1 MRRRLPT
8 LLLCA
13 LLFSLLAGCG
23 EDVATMQSP
32 TMAQVGDTNI
42 TVAQYSADLNREA
55 QPYIEGTGSTP
66 EQARQFFYDRLI
78 QEEIF
83 LNEARRA
90 GFGIDAELAAQVDGI
105 ITRNTQPSGK
115 GITYKDYQTLADT
128 YKFGSVGAIR
138 TFLSRQ
144 VILDAYVRTVQFE
157 GVPQKVNL
165 RNIVLAVTPEQG
177 DEAVAVA
184 KTQADEIVAQL
195 RAGADFAELAS
206 LYSSD
211 ERSNQAGG
219 VVGMIDVAQ
228 SPPEFK
234 QVLETLP
241 DNQVSDPVLTP
252 GGWYIFEITDRVTF
266 AAWQE
271 MLQSPDGQAFVA
283 QKVAEYS
290 ANGEFLPY
298 ILVEDLPLPNTT
310 QQ

>member
-8 LLLCA
+8 LLLCI

-32 TMAQVGDTNI
+32 TMARVGDTNI
-42 TVAQYSADLNREA
+42 TVAQYSTDLNREA

-90 GFGIDAELAAQVDGI
+90 GFGIDAELAAEVDGI
-105 ITRNTQPSGK
+105 IARATTPSGK
-115 GITYKDYQTLADT
+115 GVTFKDYQALADT
-128 YKFGSVGAIR
+128 YKFGSVDAIR
-138 TFLSRQ
+138 TYLSRQ
-144 VILDAYVRTVQFE
+144 VILDAYVRTVQVD

-165 RNIVLAVTPEQG
+165 RLIALNIPEET
-177 DEAVAVA
+177 EAASAEV
-184 KTQADEIVAQL
+184 KKQADEIVAQL
-195 RAGADFAELAS
+195 RAGATFATLAQT
-206 LYSSD
+206 YSAEQESAA
-211 ERSNQAGG
+211 AGG
-219 VVGMIDVAQ
+219 ELGLRDLNEL
-228 SPPEFK
+228 PPELK
-234 QVLETLP
+234 QALDGLP
-241 DNQVSDPVLTP
+241 TDQISDPIQMP
-252 GGWYIFEITDRVTF
+252 GVWYIFEITDRVTF
-266 AAWQE
+266 PTWQE
-271 MLQSPDGQAFVA
+271 LLQSSDGQAFVA

-298 ILVEDLPLPNTT
+298 IQVENLPLPNTI